1 MQNIGIYFFI
11 QFILEMKLIHNIVGK
26 LIVIG
31 DSTVGKTAIV
41 QTYLSSGLKYP
52 NKYNM
57 TVDVEV
63 TAKGIHIPESDDPLK
78 LLFFDTTG
86 LDLYYGC
93 LTSYWENPNMLL
105 IVYDVTSQTSF
116 TNLMQWI
123 ELSKTVKWGN
133 SSSEPA
139 ACAIFANK
147 TDLTG
152 RRIVNREKGEE
163 MAEKYRMQ
171 YFEGSAKTNETLNEL
186 FQWFALR
193 WHEHYTKILKK

>member
-1 MQNIGIYFFI
+1 
-11 QFILEMKLIHNIVGK
+11 
-26 LIVIG
+26 
-31 DSTVGKTAIV
+31 
-41 QTYLSSGLKYP
+41 
-52 NKYNM
+52 
-57 TVDVEV
+57 
-63 TAKGIHIPESDDPLK
+63 
-78 LLFFDTTG
+78 
-86 LDLYYGC
+86 
-93 LTSYWENPNMLL
+93 MLL

-171 YFEGSAKTNETLNEL
+171 YFEGSAVSLLNNMNKHIFL
-186 FQWFALR
+186 SSRSQVSP
-193 WHEHYTKILKK
+193 